1 MLTPDDSTRDGNF
14 RAYLD
19 QPERYE
25 SFDSELFGLL
35 RDRIV
40 SSAPSVALIEEIGVL
55 PAASWYREQVPDGG
69 VSREEWRAQML
80 LNSRGR
86 DLVFFDPDNGLEVR
100 SKPIGRKGSSKYVFW
115 KEIQGVWDAG
125 SSVVIYQHLPR
136 AKREV
141 LAQRLK
147 EEFIRRTGA
156 SQVAV
161 FSSPSVLFLFSAQDK
176 HAQQFQAAIT
186 SFESS
191 FTDHVKVIESTIRSP
206 GRTGEKPIYRMS
218 ELGRRLTM
226 LSRVKDSFVNG
237 LNREFH
243 VLTYAEEGFSPLSIH
258 AERFSLTREAVSKF
272 ADTVN
277 SQSEAGSLFPV
288 APISAVPRALVRD
301 SQDID
306 ALAAS
311 IGDFLTAN
319 RGTIKA
325 QKLIFDFRTPSVP
338 TFVVAAL
345 NAALE
350 SNPNSLVDEVFIV
363 EK

>member
-136 AKREV
+136 TKREV

-156 SQVAV
+156 SQIAV

-186 SFESS
+186 SIGSS
-191 FTDHVKVIESTIRSP
+191 FSAHVNVIDSACDRIETEDDSYAQRS
-206 GRTGEKPIYRMS
+206 
-218 ELGRRLTM
+218 L
-226 LSRVKDSFVNG
+226 
-237 LNREFH
+237 
-243 VLTYAEEGFSPLSIH
+243 
-258 AERFSLTREAVSKF
+258 
-272 ADTVN
+272 
-277 SQSEAGSLFPV
+277 
-288 APISAVPRALVRD
+288 
-301 SQDID
+301 
-306 ALAAS
+306 
-311 IGDFLTAN
+311 
-319 RGTIKA
+319 
-325 QKLIFDFRTPSVP
+325 
-338 TFVVAAL
+338 
-345 NAALE
+345 
-350 SNPNSLVDEVFIV
+350 
-363 EK
+363 

>member
-1 MLTPDDSTRDGNF
+1 MAVGQ
-14 RAYLD
+14 A
-19 QPERYE
+19 
-25 SFDSELFGLL
+25 
-35 RDRIV
+35 V
-40 SSAPSVALIEEIGVL
+40 S
-55 PAASWYREQVPDGG
+55 
-69 VSREEWRAQML
+69 
-80 LNSRGR
+80 
-86 DLVFFDPDNGLEVR
+86 
-100 SKPIGRKGSSKYVFW
+100 
-115 KEIQGVWDAG
+115 
-125 SSVVIYQHLPR
+125 
-136 AKREV
+136 
-141 LAQRLK
+141 
-147 EEFIRRTGA
+147 IRRGK
-156 SQVAV
+156 V
-161 FSSPSVLFLFSAQDK
+161 SPL
-176 HAQQFQAAIT
+176 HGT
-186 SFESS
+186 
-191 FTDHVKVIESTIRSP
+191 
-206 GRTGEKPIYRMS
+206 MS
-218 ELGRRLTM
+218 
-226 LSRVKDSFVNG
+226 
-237 LNREFH
+237 EFH

-258 AERFSLTREAVSKF
+258 AERFGLTRESVAKF